1 MPGMPTRAA
10 LLAALLSCAALA
22 NAQAPETTT
31 AAAPASREQI
41 AALEQ
46 RASQARQQED
56 WAALLDAANQLH
68 QQRPF
73 VPAYMVEGVRA
84 AAALG
89 KREAAYQYMLKLQQ
103 SGLSYDMNQVPQT
116 APMRDTEAY
125 QYINDL
131 MLEAAQPV
139 GSGRDFLS
147 LPGHPSD
154 IGDLAWDETRQR
166 FLLGTLRE
174 GKLFAV
180 ADDGSTELLLQ
191 ADADNGLWSIGGIA
205 VDAPNGA
212 LWIASFASPGFVN
225 YSPADARRG
234 GLFRFDLETLEPQGQ
249 YNLSADGLPHQLGS
263 VAVTAA
269 GDVYVLDR
277 VVPIVYRKSAG
288 GDSLEHFIGM
298 PRLVTL
304 TDLAV
309 TPDNSRLF
317 IADAVMGI
325 LVVDPIAGQSAMLGG
340 PANLNL
346 YGVFGLDYVDSSL
359 VVTQSGINP
368 QRIMRFKLDAAGAA
382 VEGVTP
388 MAVALEGFDT
398 PGIGTL
404 RGDSLYY
411 FANHGTRSNDERMRM
426 MVTPLESGEEIKS
439 PDMRLFERAMRER
452 MEELEQQQK
461 QEQDKE
467 PPPQDQP

>member
-1 MPGMPTRAA
+1 MPTRAA
-10 LLAALLSCAALA
+10 LLAALLSCTAVA
-22 NAQAPETTT
+22 NAQALEPPT

-56 WAALLDAANQLH
+56 WSALLDAATQLH

-73 VPAYMVEGVRA
+73 VPAYMIEGVRA

-89 KREAAYQYMLKLQQ
+89 KRETAYHYMLKLQQ

-131 MLEAAQPV
+131 MIEAAQPM
-139 GSGRDFLS
+139 GEGREFLS
-147 LPGHPSD
+147 LPGHPAD
-154 IGDLAWDETRQR
+154 IGDLAWDPSRQR

-191 ADADNGLWSIGGIA
+191 AAADNGLWSIGGLA
-205 VDAPNGA
+205 VDVPNGA

-263 VAVTAA
+263 VAATAA

-277 VVPIVYRKSAG
+277 VVPIVYRKAAG

-359 VVTQSGINP
+359 VVTQSGISP

-382 VEGVTP
+382 VEGVAP

-411 FANHGTRSNDERMRM
+411 FANHGTRSNDDRMRM

-452 MEELEQQQK
+452 MEELERQQK
-461 QEQDKE
+461 QEQEKE